1 MAWLD
6 VNGTNIFWSYSNL
19 IRFGRVFIRQYPI
32 LKIFII
38 HIWIL
43 KVVFLWCRYPLQSF
57 FDTNIHYNLIGQK
70 LTLSIYNSIFKQK
83 YEKKYDINNIHPYS
97 ICLHLYM
104 TILNTTW
111 RWYYGVRRSFWGGLA
126 LVRISK
132 PLWRDNLVQMIT
144 YINEHFCYLWIGSR
158 CTIDYAMSTN

>member
-6 VNGTNIFWSYSNL
+6 EKWYEYFLIVFKFDPIWKSFYPSVSDSENIHYPYSDT
-19 IRFGRVFIRQYPI
+19 
-32 LKIFII
+32 KSCIFMMSISI
-38 HIWIL
+38 TI
-43 KVVFLWCRYPLQSF
+43 F

-83 YEKKYDINNIHPYS
+83 YEKKYDINNIRPYS
-97 ICLHLYM
+97 IRLHLYM
-104 TILNTTW
+104 TILNTTR
-111 RWYYGVRRSFWGGLA
+111 RWYYGVGRSFWGGLA

-144 YINEHFCYLWIGSR
+144 YINEHFYYLWIGSR